1 MRLRQIEVFRAVM
14 LVGTVSE
21 AARMLNVSQPVVTRV
36 LQHTELQLGFRL
48 FDRTK
53 GRLQPTAEAFEL
65 FSEVERLYQEVERVR
80 RVSANLRHKGAG
92 RLRVA
97 ATPSLAPSIL
107 APAVRRFSQ
116 RHPDTLV
123 RVFTHHTA
131 EIVQGL
137 LSQDID
143 VGFAFAP
150 PVHPAISTT
159 PVAQGRILL
168 AAPRAWVSG
177 KTDGRALHKLV
188 AEKPFIGLEDQISLG
203 SLVGQTLARGGL
215 APQSTLEVQTY
226 SLARS
231 LVEESLGVTML
242 DQFTA
247 ATGSMDRIALFALEP
262 AQTFD
267 VRAMRAEHHAPS
279 SLADSLVQCFAEAA
293 RALSVELPQRLEPT
307 PFVLKTGAN
316 VDAAAAD

>member
-168 AAPRAWVSG
+168 AAPRAWVGG

-247 ATGSMDRIALFALEP
+247 ATGSMERIALFALEP

-293 RALSVELPQRLEPT
+293 RALSDELPQRVERIA
-307 PFVLKTGAN
+307 FVLKPTEPDS
-316 VDAAAAD
+316 DAAD

>member
-168 AAPRAWVSG
+168 AAPRAWVGG

-226 SLARS
+226 SQI
-231 LVEESLGVTML
+231 G
-242 DQFTA
+242 
-247 ATGSMDRIALFALEP
+247 
-262 AQTFD
+262 
-267 VRAMRAEHHAPS
+267 RAH
-279 SLADSLVQCFAEAA
+279 V
-293 RALSVELPQRLEPT
+293 
-307 PFVLKTGAN
+307 
-316 VDAAAAD
+316 

>member
-65 FSEVERLYQEVERVR
+65 FTEVERLYQEVERVR

-107 APAVRRFSQ
+107 APAVRCFSQ
-116 RHPDTLV
+116 LHPDTQV

-150 PVHPAISTT
+150 PVHPAIGTT

-168 AAPRAWVSG
+168 AAPRVWADARA
-177 KTDGRALHKLV
+177 DGAALHRMI
-188 AEKPFIGLEDQISLG
+188 AERPFIALEDQMSIG
-203 SLVGQTLARGGL
+203 SLVGQTLARSGL

-231 LVEESLGVTML
+231 LVEEALGVTML

-262 AQTFD
+262 AQTFE
-267 VRAMRAEHHAPS
+267 VRVMRAEHHAPS
-279 SLADSLVQCFAEAA
+279 SLADSLVACFAQAA
-293 RALSVELPQRLEPT
+293 HALSDALPARLEPVS
-307 PFVLKTGAN
+307 FVLSPDRDDI
-316 VDAAAAD
+316 DAAD

>member
-21 AARMLNVSQPVVTRV
+21 AARMLAVSQPVVTRV

-65 FSEVERLYQEVERVR
+65 FTEVERLYQEVERVR

-107 APAVRRFSQ
+107 APAVRHFSQ
-116 RHPDTLV
+116 RHPDTQV

-150 PVHPAISTT
+150 PVHPAIGTT

-168 AAPRAWVSG
+168 AAPRAWVDAG
-177 KTDGRALHKLV
+177 ADGPALHRMV
-188 AEKPFIGLEDQISLG
+188 AERPFIALEDQMSIG
-203 SLVGQTLARGGL
+203 SLVGQDAGAQRSRAPVDAGGADVFAGPFAGGRGAGRDD
-215 APQSTLEVQTY
+215 A
-226 SLARS
+226 
-231 LVEESLGVTML
+231 
-242 DQFTA
+242 
-247 ATGSMDRIALFALEP
+247 GSVHGRHRQHGPHRPVCAG
-262 AQTFD
+262 
-267 VRAMRAEHHAPS
+267 
-279 SLADSLVQCFAEAA
+279 A
-293 RALSVELPQRLEPT
+293 RADLRGPRHARRASRAVVAGRQPGG
-307 PFVLKTGAN
+307 VLRAGRPRALRRTARAAGAG
-316 VDAAAAD
+316 VLRAVARR

>member
-150 PVHPAISTT
+150 PVHPAI
-159 PVAQGRILL
+159 
-168 AAPRAWVSG
+168 
-177 KTDGRALHKLV
+177 
-188 AEKPFIGLEDQISLG
+188 
-203 SLVGQTLARGGL
+203 
-215 APQSTLEVQTY
+215 
-226 SLARS
+226 
-231 LVEESLGVTML
+231 
-242 DQFTA
+242 TA
-247 ATGSMDRIALFALEP
+247 G
-262 AQTFD
+262 
-267 VRAMRAEHHAPS
+267 
-279 SLADSLVQCFAEAA
+279 
-293 RALSVELPQRLEPT
+293 
-307 PFVLKTGAN
+307 
-316 VDAAAAD
+316 